1 MRRLQAPTLRQLSR
15 WGGVVL
21 LGLALTAC
29 AGLQAYDLD
38 QAVHHLAQSD
48 AAARWG
54 SPESVVALP
63 AGDTLWIYTA
73 RYRVLVRPGSMTVIS
88 PGWVVDG
95 GDECTQYLFLFDQA
109 EMLRAWRARP
119 CWGR

>member
-63 AGDTLWIYTA
+63 GGTRSGST
-73 RYRVLVRPGSMTVIS
+73 RPGIAYSS
-88 PGWVVDG
+88 ALG
-95 GDECTQYLFLFDQA
+95 A
-109 EMLRAWRARP
+109 
-119 CWGR
+119 